1 MLSFSTTPFCDI
13 LSIAPLISEF
23 KGFMRFTKTLSPQKT
38 LDIRGQNCYSYLVP
52 FDIKYAGMVKLA
64 NTLDSGSSVARLA
77 GSSPVTRTKIGNPL
91 MKIGGFLILYYSFFI
106 IHHSLKRISVMNDEI
121 ASLMNKE

>member
-1 MLSFSTTPFCDI
+1 
-13 LSIAPLISEF
+13 
-23 KGFMRFTKTLSPQKT
+23 MRFTKTLSPQKT

-77 GSSPVTRTKIGNPL
+77 GSSPVTRTKNPVHASERDFYL
-91 MKIGGFLILYYSFFI
+91 LLLTS
-106 IHHSLKRISVMNDEI
+106 SLLPQPKTLRDFWEVIS
-121 ASLMNKE
+121 KK